1 MIEIRQEPTV
11 PYKTVTITNVK
22 RIVISK
28 LDGQPDTARA
38 INIQTDLGTE
48 LVLSL
53 IPEKG
58 KEIEVV

>member
-1 MIEIRQEPTV
+1 MIEIRQEPTA

-28 LDGQPDTARA
+28 LDGHPDTARG
-38 INIQTDLGTE
+38 INVQTDLGTE
-48 LVLSL
+48 LILFL
-53 IPEKG
+53 TPEKG